1 MSGFIRMDR
10 AALDHPLLQDPMRF
24 RAWLWLLAGACWKP
38 TNYDMQG
45 RTITLQR
52 GQMCVSIRQMA
63 DAWGMSK
70 SAVDRFLTR
79 LETETMIEREA
90 GQGKCI
96 ITICNYAKY
105 QDAHDRDRDTSGTP
119 TGTPAGHQRDIKEQG
134 NKGTIEPKGSER
146 DARDP
151 FDAVFD
157 HWNAVAATYRLRK
170 AEKKSTKRRAGLRAR
185 LKEHSVQDVLAAID
199 HIPRSRFL
207 RGLAGNWAGADLDFF
222 LTRQDTITRTLEG
235 AYDDRSPTNPRPDP
249 RPRDGFAAALDDTLA
264 ELGSAQPSGP
274 LGRCDTGTGEG
285 FGSGSVVPFAA
296 VQRGTFDPLP
306 AHASRRLA
314 APERG
319 RAGG

>member
-10 AALDHPLLQDPMRF
+10 AALDHPLLQDPIRF
-24 RAWLWLLAGACWKP
+24 RAWLWLLAVACWKP

-105 QDAHDRDRDTSGTP
+105 QDAPDRERDNSGTP
-119 TGTPAGHQRDIKEQG
+119 SGTPAGHQRDIKEQG
-134 NKGTIEPKGSER
+134 NKGTIEPNGSER

-151 FDAVFD
+151 FDVVFE
-157 HWNAVAATYRLRK
+157 HWNVVATTFALRRV
-170 AEKKSTKRRAGLRAR
+170 EKKSAKRRAALRSR
-185 LKEHSVQDVLAAID
+185 LKEHSVQDIITAID

-207 RGLAGNWAGADLDFF
+207 QGKAGNWAGADLDFF
-222 LTRQDTITRTLEG
+222 LTRQDAITRTLEG
-235 AYDDRSPTNPRPDP
+235 AYDDRSTTHPRPDP

-264 ELGSAQPSGP
+264 ELGSPQSPGP
-274 LGRCDTGTGEG
+274 IGRYDAGAGEG
-285 FGSGSVVPFAA
+285 GGTGSVVPFAA
-296 VQRGTFDPLP
+296 VQRGTFDAMPS
-306 AHASRRLA
+306 HAARRFA